1 MSIADSSEGT
11 LGHVV
16 VAGGTPLEW
25 LDMSESQWVDRVDT
39 LLHAARV
46 GGVRWV
52 TLIPHHGHV
61 FTERER
67 VQYTERLG
75 VHSQDTSRK
84 ITTWVTGH
92 SDRYVLQDDSG
103 TTVIIDPSPD
113 GHERFAGTIESLRR
127 DGIDPSRVTEEM
139 LSRAILSPAE
149 IEPDLV
155 VILGPPDV
163 IPDSM
168 VWELAYSELV
178 FLDLGWGELTS
189 NHLELAIDD
198 FTRRHRRFGGL
209 DS

>member
-1 MSIADSSEGT
+1 MSIAGSSEGT

-16 VAGGTPLEW
+16 VSGGTPHEW
-25 LDMSESQWVDRVDT
+25 LDMSHSEWVERVNT
-39 LLHAARV
+39 LLRAARI

-52 TLIPHHGHV
+52 TLLPHHGQE
-61 FTERER
+61 FSDIERR
-67 VQYTERLG
+67 QYVERLG
-75 VHSQDTSRK
+75 VNDKDSSRK
-84 ITTWVTGH
+84 ITTVASGL

-103 TTVIIDPSPD
+103 TTVIIDPRPD
-113 GHERFAGTIESLRR
+113 GHERFAGIVEALRR
-127 DGIDPSRVTEEM
+127 DGVDPSTLTEES
-139 LSRAILSPAE
+139 LSRAILKPAE

-155 VILGPPDV
+155 VVLGPPDV

-178 FLDLGWGELTS
+178 FLDLGWGQLTS
-189 NHLELAIDD
+189 SHLELAIDD